1 MGYYEFR
8 CHLCGVSFNVFFRLR
23 SGELDLSDPQDGR
36 FFEPDPLDS
45 KVYDDMVED
54 LDYQPPKDIG
64 DNDPYEYDSDY
75 ESTDSMSLDGEDARD
90 NGDSEDSSTDTNQDP
105 ERKMYDHWVWQ
116 TFKRPGLTDDLLRV
130 GFLDNPTGG
139 YSVDAISP
147 EQASGCRTAQ
157 FLVHNSLQRDTWKSD
172 ELHEPW
178 EIDGDWSLSGICDG
192 APMDPIVFPK
202 RNGLEYFEA
211 DDTFI
216 SNIPPNEI
224 AMPFHPWCFDIFCR
238 QSKVQF
244 QCINASGLMTWRNS
258 EFDYDSRDSFPRCK
272 EVRSSQKQ
280 WWFHQPGTEYL
291 IANPL
296 DVPGLPEILLAA
308 VENQES
314 DASYDP
320 SYEIESSQSPTKR
333 PVPSHNSQADFL
345 SVLPA
350 EIRLM
355 IIDYLDS
362 SDIASLTVASKA
374 FTELPNT
381 VWYRLVR
388 REMPWLWEA
397 WDESECIHSPS
408 MWTNMQ
414 TAELKSMI
422 RLRKFYVEGLLV
434 DWYTERDAEKAAEH
448 RYPMTVTMPDQV
460 KLPIRNTDWRRV
472 LLQIQ
477 RNWDMLKGLQNRQR
491 IWTDVEEIIRR
502 IRKLDA

>member
-1 MGYYEFR
+1 
-8 CHLCGVSFNVFFRLR
+8 
-23 SGELDLSDPQDGR
+23 
-36 FFEPDPLDS
+36 
-45 KVYDDMVED
+45 
-54 LDYQPPKDIG
+54 
-64 DNDPYEYDSDY
+64 
-75 ESTDSMSLDGEDARD
+75 
-90 NGDSEDSSTDTNQDP
+90 
-105 ERKMYDHWVWQ
+105 
-116 TFKRPGLTDDLLRV
+116 
-130 GFLDNPTGG
+130 
-139 YSVDAISP
+139 
-147 EQASGCRTAQ
+147 
-157 FLVHNSLQRDTWKSD
+157 
-172 ELHEPW
+172 
-178 EIDGDWSLSGICDG
+178 
-192 APMDPIVFPK
+192 
-202 RNGLEYFEA
+202 
-211 DDTFI
+211 
-216 SNIPPNEI
+216 
-224 AMPFHPWCFDIFCR
+224 
-238 QSKVQF
+238 
-244 QCINASGLMTWRNS
+244 MTWRNS

-272 EVRSSQKQ
+272 EVKSSQKQ